1 MAFRDNGDG
10 TWTAAFPDS
19 AGQIT
24 FDPSVIAEI
33 RLMDGLGDPGATL
46 QYNSGTDSY
55 DVVSGD
61 GDLMLF

>member
-1 MAFRDNGDG
+1 MAKKRVLILVPPSLEGQAPGFPAMHMVDG
-10 TWTAAFPDS
+10 
-19 AGQIT
+19 
-24 FDPSVIAEI
+24 
-33 RLMDGLGDPGATL
+33 LMDGLGDPGATL